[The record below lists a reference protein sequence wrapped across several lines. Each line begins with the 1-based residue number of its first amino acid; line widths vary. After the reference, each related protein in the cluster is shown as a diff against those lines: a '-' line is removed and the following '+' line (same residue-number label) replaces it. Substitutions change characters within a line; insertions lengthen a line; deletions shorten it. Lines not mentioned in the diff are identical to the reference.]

1 MSPNPNITA
10 SHINS
15 ELNESTK
22 FQVNSIQPQYFLH
35 RDTIKSFFYEKSA
48 LLNSGEK
55 ALAYFGISLSTL
67 ISLCSSTFNDLWIFK
82 AMFFELAFDVAFV
95 ISLFLFVKYGLL
107 YLKYKNDLGV
117 EALTDELAKRSTAS
131 MISDPNIK

>member
-1 MSPNPNITA
+1 
-10 SHINS
+10 
-15 ELNESTK
+15 
-22 FQVNSIQPQYFLH
+22 
-35 RDTIKSFFYEKSA
+35 
-48 LLNSGEK
+48 
-55 ALAYFGISLSTL
+55 
-67 ISLCSSTFNDLWIFK
+67 
-82 AMFFELAFDVAFV
+82 MFFELAFDVAFV